1 MSLLANF
8 GGIEGISSELNTKQ
22 QKIEE
27 TLSQLET
34 QLNGIYQG
42 WDGAAQ
48 QAYHTSQTEW
58 HQSAGERRTQ
68 LNIMSQLAQTSGQ
81 AYQSADQSAANR
93 T

>member
-34 QLNGIYQG
+34 QLKGLYQG
-42 WDGAAQ
+42 WDGAA
-48 QAYHTSQTEW
+48 
-58 HQSAGERRTQ
+58 
-68 LNIMSQLAQTSGQ
+68 
-81 AYQSADQSAANR
+81 
-93 T
+93 